1 MPNPRHY
8 FIEQT
13 KDGRYA
19 VRGEGSIRATFVF
32 STQQEAIEYAVK
44 LNPNDH
50 PNVERVRNVASGG
63 RDQWR
68 SKN

>member
-1 MPNPRHY
+1 MPTERHY

-19 VRGEGSIRATFVF
+19 VRAKGSIRATFVF
-32 STQQEAIEYAVK
+32 ETQQEAIAYAAK

-50 PNVERVRNVASGG
+50 PDVERVRNVASGG

-68 SKN
+68 SRE